1 MDDLTFGTFVVK
13 EFWCGIWCLSHSC
26 PLDLFSVQV
35 AGFARQ
41 ARPQSRPRYLWVH
54 SETKVRLCCP
64 HLNPLGR
71 GGPESFAR
79 LVLTRVPLVA
89 TLGLVLGIL
98 GETPQTREV

>member
-1 MDDLTFGTFVVK
+1 
-13 EFWCGIWCLSHSC
+13 
-26 PLDLFSVQV
+26 VQV

-41 ARPQSRPRYLWVH
+41 ARPQSRPRYFWAH
-54 SETKVRLCCP
+54 SETQVRPGCP

-89 TLGLVLGIL
+89 TLGLELDIL
-98 GETPQTREV
+98 SEKPQALEGAGAVFALERARLREKASGKSQ